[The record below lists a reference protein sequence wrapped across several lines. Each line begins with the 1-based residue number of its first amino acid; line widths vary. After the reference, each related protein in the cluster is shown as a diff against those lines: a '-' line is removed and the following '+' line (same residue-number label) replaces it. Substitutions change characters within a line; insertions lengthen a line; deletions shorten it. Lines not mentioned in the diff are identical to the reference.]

1 MQNKALQSATRCPV
15 RRPVRLATE
24 DKMTIYRTTIVLLLF
39 LAVAGYADEP
49 RRYIFEEIAVRNDTG
64 DTAPVTEVSI
74 WDQSGA
80 SPRLVCKVVKQSDL
94 VVSIMPT
101 PIQTD
106 AVRPTAHFVTVG
118 DGWSPSMA
126 LYLDEQGPLYRSAD
140 DARERDN
147 ELTEER
153 LLALL
158 GDKATKKMPYAYLI
172 VEQNTPYKRFEEVF
186 HLIAPAFQ
194 SVGVGWQQGWW

>member
-1 MQNKALQSATRCPV
+1 MN
-15 RRPVRLATE
+15 
-24 DKMTIYRTTIVLLLF
+24 IYRITIALLLI

-49 RRYIFEEIAVRNDTG
+49 RKYIFEEIAIRNDTG
-64 DTAPVTEVSI
+64 DTAPITEVSI
-74 WDQSGA
+74 WDKSGA
-80 SPRLVCKVVKQSDL
+80 SPLLVCKVVKQSDL
-94 VVSIMPT
+94 IVSIMPT

-118 DGWSPSMA
+118 NGWSPSMV
-126 LYLDEQGPLYRSAD
+126 LYLDERGPLYRSAD
-140 DARERDN
+140 DARERTH
-147 ELTEER
+147 EITEEK

-158 GDKATKKMPYAYLI
+158 ENKATKKMPYAYLI

-186 HLIAPAFQ
+186 RAIAPAFQ